1 MTKRA
6 KALRRSKAS
15 RTGVTKAA
23 RSKTA
28 RSKTARSKTARSKTP
43 RSKIVRTRNVRAKAP
58 RPGAAR
64 AKSVPA
70 APDALDQFISAAA
83 HALALPVE
91 AAWKGAVKANLE
103 VTLRLAASF
112 ADFPLPD
119 DAEPA
124 PVFTA

>member
-6 KALRRSKAS
+6 KAPRKSKTS
-15 RTGVTKAA
+15 RGRVTKSAPTKPA
-23 RSKTA
+23 RAKSM
-28 RSKTARSKTARSKTP
+28 
-43 RSKIVRTRNVRAKAP
+43 RTRSVRAKAT
-58 RPGAAR
+58 RSRSAR
-64 AKSVPA
+64 AKSAPA
-70 APDALDQFISAAA
+70 APELLDQFIEAAA

-91 AAWKGAVKANLE
+91 PAWKGAVKANLE
-103 VTLRLAASF
+103 VTLRLADSF

>member
-6 KALRRSKAS
+6 KAPRK
-15 RTGVTKAA
+15 
-23 RSKTA
+23 SKTSRGRA
-28 RSKTARSKTARSKTP
+28 TKSAPTKRAKTVHS
-43 RSKIVRTRNVRAKAP
+43 RNVRAKAA
-58 RPGAAR
+58 RARAAR
-64 AKSVPA
+64 AQSAPA
-70 APDALDQFISAAA
+70 APEMLDQFITAAA
-83 HALALPVE
+83 HALALPIE

>member
-6 KALRRSKAS
+6 KAPRK
-15 RTGVTKAA
+15 
-23 RSKTA
+23 SKTSRGRA
-28 RSKTARSKTARSKTP
+28 TKSAPTKPA
-43 RSKIVRTRNVRAKAP
+43 RAKAM
-58 RPGAAR
+58 RSRSVRARATRSRSAR
-64 AKSVPA
+64 AKSVSA
-70 APDALDQFISAAA
+70 APELLDQFIEAAA

-91 AAWKGAVKANLE
+91 PAWKGAVKANLE

>member
-6 KALRRSKAS
+6 KAPRKSKTS
-15 RTGVTKAA
+15 RGRVTKSAPTKPA
-23 RSKTA
+23 RAKTM
-28 RSKTARSKTARSKTP
+28 
-43 RSKIVRTRNVRAKAP
+43 RTRSVRAKAT
-58 RPGAAR
+58 RSRSAR
-64 AKSVPA
+64 AKSAPA
-70 APDALDQFISAAA
+70 APELLDQFIEAAA

-91 AAWKGAVKANLE
+91 PAWKGAVKANLE

>member
-6 KALRRSKAS
+6 KAPRKSKTS
-15 RTGVTKAA
+15 RGRVTKSA
-23 RSKTA
+23 RTK
-28 RSKTARSKTARSKTP
+28 P
-43 RSKIVRTRNVRAKAP
+43 VRTKTVRGKSVRAKAT
-58 RPGAAR
+58 RSRSAR
-64 AKSVPA
+64 AKSAPA
-70 APDALDQFISAAA
+70 APELLDQFIEAAA

-91 AAWKGAVKANLE
+91 PAWKGAVKANLE